1 MRLRTTIGAPIV
13 VGVVALIL
21 GAALVVLDGDDGGGG
36 DSVRAN
42 GRIVFFSNRTGTSE
56 IYSIDPDGE
65 NLQRLTGSPG
75 NATWPAWSPDGSQI
89 AYLFIG
95 EIPDEDGVY
104 VVSASGRDRRRVSS
118 GGTAASAPAWLSDG
132 REIIYGCASNICVTN
147 NKELETEE
155 RILLHDVLS
164 AEASGSVSAS
174 PDGRYVVFARDGDLH
189 LAEVDGVEQRQLT
202 TDGALNFK
210 PRWSPDGNLI
220 LFTSSVSGQGEICVM
235 NPDGSGV
242 SQLTFDGGILGD
254 WSPDGSRIVYQCIG
268 PFSFDLCVMQSD
280 GSGKAVLI
288 EDGRNDFSPDWSTR

>member
-1 MRLRTTIGAPIV
+1 MHDGNYATAHHNRRSHRGGRCRAYLGRRAGGPGRRRRRRRRLRARQRPDR
-13 VGVVALIL
+13 LL
-21 GAALVVLDGDDGGGG
+21 LEPDGDL
-36 DSVRAN
+36 R
-42 GRIVFFSNRTGTSE
+42 

-75 NATWPAWSPDGSQI
+75 NATWPAWSPDESQI

-220 LFTSSVSGQGEICVM
+220 LLPLRSPARAKSTS
-235 NPDGSGV
+235 
-242 SQLTFDGGILGD
+242 
-254 WSPDGSRIVYQCIG
+254 
-268 PFSFDLCVMQSD
+268 
-280 GSGKAVLI
+280 
-288 EDGRNDFSPDWSTR
+288 